1 MKDRIKALRK
11 SLGITQAKFAEDL
24 GVSLMAVQ
32 KWEMGH
38 NNPSGAMIQLL
49 ASKYGVSEEW
59 LRTGDGEMYAPK
71 SREQELT
78 EFVADLCS
86 DDAPEFRRRLISVL
100 ARLDDDGW
108 AVLEKIADAL
118 TEKD

>member
-49 ASKYGVSEEW
+49 ASKYLRNGSE
-59 LRTGDGEMYAPK
+59 
-71 SREQELT
+71 RET
-78 EFVADLCS
+78 ARCT
-86 DDAPEFRRRLISVL
+86 RRNPANRN
-100 ARLDDDGW
+100 
-108 AVLEKIADAL
+108 
-118 TEKD
+118 

>member
-1 MKDRIKALRK
+1 
-11 SLGITQAKFAEDL
+11 
-24 GVSLMAVQ
+24 
-32 KWEMGH
+32 
-38 NNPSGAMIQLL
+38 
-49 ASKYGVSEEW
+49 
-59 LRTGDGEMYAPK
+59 MYAPK